1 MEQNHLAAVLVALFD
16 LARDGH
22 PAHMGNL
29 ADRLGITRKEAVR
42 ALVVLEKRGLCE
54 ADRARLTMKGLLVV
68 ASLRK
73 APARDTKPTRKS
85 RAA

>member
-1 MEQNHLAAVLVALFD
+1 MEQNLAAVLLALFD
-16 LARDGH
+16 LARDGQ

-29 ADRLGITRKEAVR
+29 ADRIGISRKDTVQ
-42 ALVVLEKRGLCE
+42 ALVALEKRGLCE
-54 ADRARLTMKGLLVV
+54 ACRARLTMKGLVVV

-73 APARDTKPTRKS
+73 APKRAQKS